1 MSSEAVTV
9 PEESRP
15 VDRPATKAFS
25 HDRRNWNYLLW
36 PLFLAAVTLFAARG
50 LYRGLRPHL
59 TNDFFSIYSISK
71 AWVAGEAPYSTPVI
85 VRTFQ
90 DASGY
95 KLGRNTLAQA
105 ASYSALPGMV
115 PMAAPF
121 TALRWRAANSAWVVL
136 SVAALGLML
145 WMFARTSGASR
156 NDVVAFLICC
166 LALGPIHT
174 GLSGSNVTP
183 LLVGLMGISYLLIRR
198 GQSISAG
205 ILLGVVGCCKPHIA
219 GAMVLVL
226 MVDHEWKTLRVA
238 VATGLVS
245 LGLFAGRLWVAGV
258 PWWGDFLQRT
268 RQFGAVGDANDFSLA
283 NPARYELTNLQ
294 VILGSITRSRN
305 IANLVAIGI
314 GILLVGA
321 WWIAVKRNGKSDVLG
336 FAAINI
342 ILLLPSYHRFDDA
355 SVLVY
360 LFAAAF
366 LAPFCD
372 QWIRTVAI
380 ATGILFVF
388 PIQAASVHFAESS
401 GLSSFLLSRKAA
413 FQLTLLTCHIWILLF
428 VSLALIFKLNKHA
441 AKDSAHAHGLQGSA
455 GRALENECMLVQ

>member
-1 MSSEAVTV
+1 VEELRIVSSEPVTI
-9 PEESRP
+9 PEAFRP
-15 VDRPATKAFS
+15 SDRLPTATKS
-25 HDRRNWNYLLW
+25 SSEPRRNWNHLLW
-36 PLFLAAVTLFAARG
+36 PLLLAAVTLFAVRG
-50 LYRGLRPHL
+50 LYRGVRPHL
-59 TNDFFSIYSISK
+59 TNDFFSVYSISK
-71 AWVAGEAPYSTPVI
+71 AWVAGKEPYSTPVI

-115 PMAAPF
+115 PIAAPF
-121 TALRWRAANSAWVVL
+121 TALRWRAANSAWVLL
-136 SVAALGLML
+136 SIAALGMML
-145 WMFARTSGASR
+145 WMFARSSGASR
-156 NDVVAFLICC
+156 NDVLAFLICC

-183 LLVGLMGISYLLIRR
+183 LLVGLMGISYLLLRR
-198 GQSISAG
+198 GRSISAG

-226 MVDHEWKTLRVA
+226 IVDREWKTLRVA
-238 VATGLVS
+238 VITGFVS
-245 LGLFAGRLWVAGV
+245 LGLFVGRLWAVGV
-258 PWWGDFLQRT
+258 PWWNDFLQRT

-294 VILGSITRSRN
+294 VILGSITSSRSV
-305 IANLVAIGI
+305 ANLVAIS
-314 GILLVGA
+314 VGGLPVAA
-321 WWIAVKRNGKSDVLG
+321 WWVAVKRNGKSDLLG

-360 LFAAAF
+360 FFAAAF
-366 LAPFCD
+366 LVKSRD
-372 QWIRTVAI
+372 EWIRRIAI

-401 GLSSFLLSRKAA
+401 GLSGYLLSQKAA
-413 FQLTLLTCHIWILLF
+413 FQLSLLTCHIWILLLI
-428 VSLALIFKLNKHA
+428 SLALVFKLNKPD
-441 AKDSAHAHGLQGSA
+441 AKDLAHAPGMHGS
-455 GRALENECMLVQ
+455 EE